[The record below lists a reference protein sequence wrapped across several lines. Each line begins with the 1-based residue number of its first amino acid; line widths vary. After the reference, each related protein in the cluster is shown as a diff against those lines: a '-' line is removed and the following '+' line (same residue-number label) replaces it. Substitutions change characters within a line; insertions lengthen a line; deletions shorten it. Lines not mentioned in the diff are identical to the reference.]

1 MGARRA
7 KYTEE
12 QKEAV
17 RRRYPLART
26 LEEKRELAI
35 ELGMGEGAVHRLYN
49 LASRLKAT
57 RTYDEWAQGPDVPEE
72 PSVARR
78 YDAASDAERLR
89 MREIPSETHF
99 TREDDH
105 YLKSYFGREAIEKI
119 AFHRG
124 HTEIAML
131 YRARILG
138 LRRPALAWDVAKVSA
153 WLGLEES
160 DWPGLVRE
168 GVERIDLPDRRGR
181 IPVTIVT
188 ATSLARWLT
197 QGARWQRLV
206 TQGADEFFCREIL
219 ESTADVQRAAVGW
232 ERCRFLSAGHVCQN
246 PWATCSLGLFCTTN
260 DRHVAGEDPKC
271 SVRSM
276 RFEDLSAPDTDPT

>member
-1 MGARRA
+1 MGSRRA

-57 RTYDEWAQGPDVPEE
+57 RTYDEWAQGPEQQEAPA
-72 PSVARR
+72 ARR
-78 YDAASDAERLR
+78 YDAASDEERLR
-89 MREIPSETHF
+89 MREVPSETRF

-138 LRRPALAWDVAKVSA
+138 LRRPALAWEQRKVMA
-153 WLGLEES
+153 WLGIEDSE
-160 DWPGLVRE
+160 WPVLQRE
-168 GVERIDLPDRRGR
+168 GVEAFDLPDRRGHVR
-181 IPVTIVT
+181 VTLVS

-206 TQGADEFFCREIL
+206 AGGADEFFCREIL
-219 ESTADVQRAAVGW
+219 ESTADVQRAEVGW
-232 ERCRFLSAGHVCQN
+232 ERCRFLSAGHVCMN
-246 PWATCSLGLFCTTN
+246 PWASSSLGLFCTTT

-271 SVRSM
+271 AVRSM
-276 RFEDLSAPDTDPT
+276 RFEDLAAAERHDD